1 MLGIASKINPVVVL
15 CEHFKTFG
23 DAERRGRWK
32 DVILFYALP
41 LCFGL
46 LAWNSERH
54 FNSEQCASVA
64 INVLSIFVPLAFSVL
79 AELFA
84 IIDRNSMPENSV
96 LKQLATDL
104 FWNVSYGIFASIIA
118 LCVLVAIDFIGIE
131 KGKWFDGVFVAAT
144 VHLFFIA
151 LMVLKRF
158 AKLRDPS
165 RR

>member
-15 CEHFKTFG
+15 CGHFKTFG
-23 DAERRGRWK
+23 DAEKHGKWK
-32 DVILFYALP
+32 DVVLFYALP
-41 LCFGL
+41 VCFGI

-54 FNSEQCASVA
+54 FNSEQCADAA
-64 INVLSIFVPLAFSVL
+64 INVLSIFIPLAFSVL

-84 IIDRNSMPENSV
+84 IIDRNSMQKSNV
-96 LKQLATDL
+96 LKQLVTDL

-131 KGKWFDGVFVAAT
+131 KGKWFDGVFVAVT
-144 VHLFFIA
+144 FHLFFIA

-158 AKLRDPS
+158 ARLMDPS

>member
-1 MLGIASKINPVVVL
+1 MLGIASKINPVGLL
-15 CEHFKTFG
+15 CGHFKTFG

-41 LCFGL
+41 VCFGL

-54 FNSEQCASVA
+54 FNSEQCASAA
-64 INVLSIFVPLAFSVL
+64 INVLSIFIPLAFSVL

-96 LKQLATDL
+96 LKQLAVDL
-104 FWNVSYGIFASIIA
+104 FWNLSYGVFVSIIA
-118 LCVLVAIDFIGIE
+118 LCFLVAVDFIGIE
-131 KGKWFDGVFVAAT
+131 KGKWFNGLFVAT
-144 VHLFFIA
+144 SFHFLFTA

-158 AKLRDPS
+158 AKLMDPS